1 MTEWEELFDRR
12 GLTPLD
18 EILMANNPTW
28 LPAGRFGYRT
38 KTIIS
43 GEIVEAEIY
52 PMFGRT
58 LEQTARKAR
67 EKRTPEQ
74 KEQANQRA
82 AIRRVIRLAN
92 ANFTENDIHLTLT
105 YAIKPPSFE
114 QSQKDVRNF
123 LRRVK
128 RIREKRH
135 LPALKYIYA
144 IEDEEDGEKKR
155 IHCHMLMSG
164 GISREE
170 LEACWKKGWAN
181 ADRLQPNER
190 GLEAIARYI
199 TKSQRNRKKWVCSHG
214 LKQPKVRTS
223 DTKLSNRRVQ
233 RLAEELPTVWKEIL
247 RKVYPDCEPVDLE
260 VYRSDVMPG
269 VFIRAL
275 MKRRMKSNGA

>member
-1 MTEWEELFDRR
+1 MTEWEDLFDRR
-12 GLTPLD
+12 GMTPLD
-18 EILMANNPTW
+18 EILMANNPSW

-43 GEIVEAEIY
+43 GEMVEAEIY
-52 PMFGRT
+52 PLFGRSM
-58 LEQTARKAR
+58 ERTARRVR

-92 ANFTENDIHLTLT
+92 CNFTDQDIHLTLT

-128 RIREKRH
+128 RLREKRH
-135 LPALKYIYA
+135 LPELKYIYA
-144 IEDEEDGEKKR
+144 IEDEQNGEKKR

-181 ADRLQPNER
+181 ADRLQPDER

-199 TKSQRNRKKWVCSHG
+199 TKSQRNRKKWVCSMG

-233 RLAEELPTVWKEIL
+233 RLAEELPAVWKEIL

-275 MKRRMKSNGA
+275 MHRQRTKQNE